1 MQRIV
6 TQPRPDWRAQVES
19 LGLSYHTIDGELY
32 WDESAHY
39 RFSYSEILRLERAT
53 EELQTLAITAAER
66 AIRDDW
72 RGRLGITEAA
82 WREIIDSWERDD
94 LSLYGRFDLMWD
106 GSGEPKLMEYN
117 ADTPT
122 GLLEAAVVQWQWL
135 RQAYPQDDQF
145 NSIHEKLLASWPA
158 WPVDQ
163 MHFCAQRDAEEDWRT
178 LLYLMDTCQQSGKI
192 TMDLAIEDL
201 GWNDGARCFVDHADQ
216 PVDWLFKLYPW
227 EWMWNEDFACHL
239 PGRCQKFIEP
249 VWKMLWSNKA
259 FLVLLW
265 ECFEGH
271 PNLLRAGFAPDGFGG
286 SYVEKP
292 FFGREGTNIRLLE
305 RGSLV
310 EQSDGPWDWQPMV
323 YQALHPEVSFAGN
336 HPVIGSW
343 VIGGEVAGI
352 GIRED
357 SSRITS
363 NGSRFVPH
371 RF

>member
-1 MQRIV
+1 VQRIL
-6 TQPRPDWRAQVES
+6 TQPRTDWRAQVES
-19 LGLSYHTIDGELY
+19 LGLTYHTIDGELY

-39 RFSYSEILRLERAT
+39 HFSYAEILRLERAT
-53 EELQTLAITAAER
+53 TELQRLAIAAAER

-72 RGRLGITEAA
+72 RTRLGISEAA
-82 WREIIDSWERDD
+82 WREIIASWERDD

-106 GSGEPKLMEYN
+106 GSGDPKLLEYN

-135 RQAYPQDDQF
+135 QQTHPHEDQF
-145 NSIHEKLLASWPA
+145 NSIHELLLASWSA
-158 WPVDQ
+158 WPTDQ
-163 MHFCAQRDAEEDWRT
+163 IHFCAQRDAEEDWRT
-178 LLYLMDTCQQSGKI
+178 LLYLIDTCRQSGKA
-192 TMDLAIEDL
+192 TTDLAIEDL
-201 GWNDGARCFVDHADQ
+201 GWNDGARCFVDAEER
-216 PVDWLFKLYPW
+216 PVEWLFKLYPW
-227 EWMWNEDFACHL
+227 EWMWSEAFACHL
-239 PGRCQKFIEP
+239 SGQCQKFIEP

-271 PNLLRAGFAPDGFGG
+271 PNLLRADFRPDTFGG
-286 SYVEKP
+286 NYVEKP
-292 FFGREGTNIRLLE
+292 FFGREGTNVRIVRGGRLLE
-305 RGSLV
+305 ES
-310 EQSDGPWDWQPMV
+310 EGPWDQQAKV
-323 YQALHPEVSFAGN
+323 CQALHPEVSFAGN

-343 VIGGEVAGI
+343 IIGGEAAGI

-357 SSRITS
+357 ASRITA